1 MKRLRDFEVDETY
14 RKDKI
19 TEFPGSYPWLSPIN
33 ETLASS
39 TPGPVMHNSGVRN
52 DLRCYKDGM

>member
-1 MKRLRDFEVDETY
+1 MLLMKLY

-33 ETLASS
+33 ETLAST

-52 DLRCYKDGM
+52 DRRCYKDGMLC